1 MKQTKRQHWDWELE
15 EAHQQEGGM
24 KDGKFLF
31 LYFHHVPNDVPPSS
45 QCVPQGCPP

>member
-24 KDGKFLF
+24 KDGKKIILVF
-31 LYFHHVPNDVPPSS
+31 PSCS
-45 QCVPQGCPP
+45 Q